1 MEGETMTTHWTASSV
16 DDFVHR
22 LSFDFITQLAKRL
35 ESSPLNRV
43 KLASALGVSKGRVSQ
58 ILNNPSNLTLKRAVA
73 YARALGMK
81 VSVVAYDDGDHNN
94 ENGPVNSEIFSIC
107 WEKAGSPTDFQT
119 AESLSPIGGMAT
131 TNEAVVVPERKGFV
145 MTRRSAR
152 SGGQRTIYF
161 DTCALLEIGD
171 KSAATNESQH
181 TSLAVGG

>member
-1 MEGETMTTHWTASSV
+1 MTTHWTATSV

-58 ILNNPSNLTLKRAVA
+58 ILNNPSNLTLKRAVR

-94 ENGPVNSEIFSIC
+94 ENGPVTSEMFSIC

-119 AESLSPIGGMAT
+119 AQRLAPMSDTAITDESFL
-131 TNEAVVVPERKGFV
+131 VPERKGYV
-145 MTRRSAR
+145 MTRRSAK
-152 SGGQRTIYF
+152 SGSNQRTVF
-161 DTCALLEIGD
+161 LLDTSVVLQILDDHI
-171 KSAATNESQH
+171 AATNESQPEL
-181 TSLAVGG
+181 LALGG